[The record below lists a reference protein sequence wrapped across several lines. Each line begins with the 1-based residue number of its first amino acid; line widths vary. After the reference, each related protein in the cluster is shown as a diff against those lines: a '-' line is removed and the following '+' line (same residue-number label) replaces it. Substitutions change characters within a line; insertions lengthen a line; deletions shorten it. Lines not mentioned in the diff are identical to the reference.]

1 VSPILHSGRLDW
13 SKVAP
18 FVAFSAAA
26 LALAG
31 EPVPAGAT
39 TPSLTVTP
47 GPSSQPYQN
56 SATVALGVGP
66 NSTFRPNSRI
76 EVLECSAPKGILPT
90 SDTSCDGNTAQYGS
104 VLVARD
110 GSFQV
115 PSYTIYALPNR
126 ALGEAPDNLP
136 ACNATSECVLYAG
149 QDQNDFNQPKTFSS
163 PFSVAPSASSTPT
176 TVPRH
181 IPAAAAGSTSSGGAA
196 VPLAPGVGATPTG
209 GGSSGP
215 ASNAT
220 ATATGG
226 ASGGILAFTGIV
238 GLPWLAGVGF
248 VLVLVGA
255 AVSRRLRKAAP

>member
-1 VSPILHSGRLDW
+1 M
-13 SKVAP
+13 
-18 FVAFSAAA
+18 AFGAAA
-26 LALAG
+26 LVLAW
-31 EPVPAGAT
+31 EPVPTGAA

-76 EVLECSAPKGILPT
+76 EVLECSAPNGVLPT
-90 SDTSCDGNTAQYGS
+90 SDTSCDGNTTQYGS

-115 PSYTIYALPNR
+115 PTYTIYALPNM

-136 ACNATSECVLYAG
+136 TCNSTSECVLYAG

-181 IPAAAAGSTSSGGAA
+181 FPAAAAGLSSSGAA
-196 VPLAPGVGATPTG
+196 TVPLAPGAGATPTS

-215 ASNAT
+215 AFNAR

-226 ASGGILAFTGIV
+226 TSGGILAFTGIA

-248 VLVLVGA
+248 VLVLVGT
-255 AVSRRLRKAAP
+255 AVSRRLRKAAL